1 LRENQAI
8 SRSKSANVPAASKWT
23 SAPAAG
29 HVWKIARFPLNGF
42 QICKSNH
49 LNFQRPPD
57 LAQNRGEI
65 SHGAVVGRKGLVQLR
80 HNPPDRRGF
89 LKKIDIKSGI
99 GQIQSGLHSGNSTA
113 DNKYRSYG
121 VIRHC
126 FILLVKITFKP
137 GKTYP
142 A

>member
-1 LRENQAI
+1 M
-8 SRSKSANVPAASKWT
+8 PA
-23 SAPAAG
+23 
-29 HVWKIARFPLNGF
+29 
-42 QICKSNH
+42 
-49 LNFQRPPD
+49 D
-57 LAQNRGEI
+57 LDQYRRDN
-65 SHGAVVGRKGLVQLR
+65 SHGAVIGRKGLVQLG
-80 HNPPDRRGF
+80 HNPSNRWGF

-137 GKTYP
+137 GKTNP